1 MFIAY
6 VQTDDDEASA
16 PSTRSAASAAAPSP
30 APPSGGGDMM
40 SEMAKRLRD
49 RKAKAEMNAQANVG
63 PRIYISAYAM
73 HYRRMIEVCK
83 ILTDKCGM

>member
-1 MFIAY
+1 
-6 VQTDDDEASA
+6 
-16 PSTRSAASAAAPSP
+16 
-30 APPSGGGDMM
+30 MM